1 MTETEVLLNEGYKQ
15 LASAGKR
22 SRSQIDPDVVAA
34 IDAQAKRLGV
44 SRAWVVRYALT
55 EYAVRL
61 MEKQS

>member
-1 MTETEVLLNEGYKQ
+1 MNGSKAIVADAYQQ
-15 LASAGKR
+15 LGSPTKPA
-22 SRSQIDPDVVAA
+22 QLDPDVVAA
-34 IDAQAKRLGV
+34 ITAQAKRLGV